1 MIRSISLMLGIVCAA
16 LAGCATNR
24 QFADD
29 ELPTTHISGEEFCQL
44 PQSWKALALSGVDTR
59 SLTKARV
66 VQIKIPAEWVGD
78 TLGWF
83 VEGEDTRTSEQYPRY
98 GWQALVVNE
107 RTGEKRFFPAVMEN
121 PLTFPVL
128 TVIITDPSVR
138 DGEELN
144 VYVSSGAHTKLLTVS
159 GDMLRLFPGKG
170 CLEMVD
176 SEFVRKFPSKAR
188 AVEITETGTGARLLA
203 RIRKD
208 FATPSLQSDGEVYSV
223 HSMALNPRVVGSL
236 RQVNKTER
244 TKERGAPIAVS
255 LVAPVQSL
263 LLSGGVVLFQ
273 HLSSDELYAG
283 PFGERQYSAPEA
295 EVTLKRYL
303 RGYNLQRRE
312 IEKQLGIQS
321 SGDATLPFSFDGRKS
336 GWEIGEGL
344 APRIREMWQELDHL
358 KERYQSRT
366 NGKKGGAVK
375 KSEATQLELP
385 HLSSSP

>member
-1 MIRSISLMLGIVCAA
+1 MIRSISLMIVIVCAA

-29 ELPTTHISGEEFCQL
+29 KLPATHISGEEFCQL
-44 PQSWKALALSGVDTR
+44 PQSWKALALSGVDTQ
-59 SLTKARV
+59 SLTRARV

-128 TVIITDPSVR
+128 TVIITDPSVQ

-159 GDMLRLFPGKG
+159 GETLRLFPGKG

-176 SEFVRKFPSKAR
+176 SEFVRQFPSKAR
-188 AVEITETGTGARLLA
+188 AIEITENGAGARLLA
-203 RIRKD
+203 RLRKD
-208 FATPSLQSDGEVYSV
+208 FTTPARFSVDEVYSL
-223 HSMALNPRVVGSL
+223 HSMALNPRVVGDL
-236 RQVNKTER
+236 RQVTLRER
-244 TKERGAPIAVS
+244 TAERGLPLSFPPGPGTAIS
-255 LVAPVQSL
+255 LGVA
-263 LLSGGVVLFQ
+263 FY
-273 HLSSDELYAG
+273 HASDERYTG

-295 EVTLKRYL
+295 SVALKRYL
-303 RGYNLQRRE
+303 RAYSLQRRE
-312 IEKQLGIQS
+312 LETRLRIPS
-321 SGDATLPFSFDGRKS
+321 SGDHSFNLDFDGRKS

-344 APRIREMWQELDHL
+344 APRIRELWQELNQL
-358 KERYQSRT
+358 KERLSFRT
-366 NGKKGGAVK
+366 NGQKGGAVQ
-375 KSEATQLELP
+375 EEVVRFGLLP
-385 HLSSSP
+385 SSSPP

>member
-1 MIRSISLMLGIVCAA
+1 MILRMLVIWIVCVAF
-16 LAGCATNR
+16 AGCATNR

-29 ELPTTHISGEEFCQL
+29 KLPATHISGEDVCQL

-98 GWQALVVNE
+98 GWQVLEVNE
-107 RTGEKRFFPAVMEN
+107 HTGEKRFFPAVMEN

-128 TVIITDPSVR
+128 TVLITDPSVQ
-138 DGEELN
+138 DGQELN
-144 VYVSSGAHTKLLTVS
+144 VYVLSGAHTKLLTVS

-170 CLEMVD
+170 CLEMVNG
-176 SEFVRKFPSKAR
+176 EFVRMFPSKAR
-188 AVEITETGTGARLLA
+188 AVEIKETGAGARLLA

-208 FATPSLQSDGEVYSV
+208 FATSARLSVDEVYSL

-236 RQVNKTER
+236 RQVTRTER

-263 LLSGGVVLFQ
+263 LISGGVVLFQ

-295 EVTLKRYL
+295 EVALKRYL
-303 RGYNLQRRE
+303 RDYNMQRRE
-312 IEKQLGIQS
+312 LETRLGIPS
-321 SGDATLPFSFDGRKS
+321 SDDTPFNLDFDGRKS

-344 APRIREMWQELDHL
+344 APRIRELWQELNRL
-358 KERYQSRT
+358 KERLSFRT
-366 NGKKGGAVK
+366 NGKKGGAVQ
-375 KSEATQLELP
+375 EEVVQFGLLP
-385 HLSSSP
+385 SSSPP